1 MDYKIPLFKLNYGK
15 EEEDAILETIR
26 STWISTGPKN
36 KELEGLFQTD
46 LNVNHAIALSNCTAA
61 LHLSLIAL
69 GIEPGDEVMCPSLS
83 FAATA
88 NCIKY
93 VGATPVFCDITSLS
107 DPTIS
112 LDEMKRKIT
121 PKTKA
126 IIVMHFAGFPCHMDE
141 IMQFAKE
148 NNLRVVEDA
157 CHGPLSEYKGKK
169 LGSIGDIGCFSFFS
183 NKNISTGEGGM
194 VTTNNKE
201 FADKVRLLRSHGMT
215 TMSYERAKGHSTSYD
230 IVDLG
235 FNYRMDD
242 MRASLGVVQF
252 NKLQKDLD
260 SRAIIREK
268 YLERL
273 KQIDGIVIPF
283 ETHTEFSSNYVLT
296 IVLKDS
302 DYQKRDKIRDLIH
315 SQGVQTSVHYPAIHL
330 FSIYEENK
338 TDLPLTEYFSDN
350 VITLPMYGTL
360 SDDDIEL
367 VCQSLQDAL
376 NG

>member
-15 EEEDAILETIR
+15 EEEEAILQTIR

-36 KELEGLFQTD
+36 KELEGLFQDD
-46 LNVNHAIALSNCTAA
+46 LKVNHAIAVSNCTSA

-69 GIEPGDEVMCPSLS
+69 GIQPGDEVMCPSLS

-93 VGATPVFCDITSLS
+93 VGATPVFCDISSLS

-112 LDEMKRKIT
+112 IDEINNKLT

-141 IMQFAKE
+141 IMQFSKE
-148 NNLRVVEDA
+148 NNLKVIEDA

-169 LGSIGDIGCFSFFS
+169 LGAIGDIGCFSFFS

-194 VTTNNKE
+194 ITTNNKDLAE
-201 FADKVRLLRSHGMT
+201 KIRLLRSHGMT

-230 IVDLG
+230 IIELG
-235 FNYRMDD
+235 YNCRMDD

-252 NKLQKDLD
+252 KKLKKDLE
-260 SRAIIREK
+260 SRAELRK
-268 YLERL
+268 YYLEGL
-273 KQIDGIVIPF
+273 SKIAGITIPF
-283 ETHTEFSSNYVLT
+283 SDNSEFVSNYVLT
-296 IVLKDS
+296 IILNDS
-302 DYQKRDKIRDLIH
+302 DYKNRDKVRDFIH
-315 SQGVQTSVHYPAIHL
+315 SKGIQTSVHYPAIHR
-330 FSIYEENK
+330 FSIYDEYNAQ
-338 TDLPLTEYFSDN
+338 LPITEYFADN
-350 VITLPMYGTL
+350 VITLPMYGSL
-360 SDDDIEL
+360 SEEEIDDI
-367 VCQSLQDAL
+367 CQALQDAL